1 TFFFFTDPSALE
13 LRNLIQLHG
22 GEYHCYYEY
31 GTTTYVI
38 ATSLANVKVQKT
50 RQNEKFVKP
59 DWIVDCV
66 AAGRLLEVDKYVLL
80 PTQEKRSIAAVFS
93 KPPEAQESGTDVPIL
108 DARDPKFLEEY
119 YAR

>member
-1 TFFFFTDPSALE
+1 LSSFTDPSALE

-31 GTTTYVI
+31 GVTTYVI

-59 DWIVDCV
+59 EWIVDCV
-66 AAGRLLEVDKYVLL
+66 AAGKLLDVENYILL
-80 PTQEKRSIAAVFS
+80 PTQEKKSIAAVFN
-93 KPPEAQESGTDVPIL
+93 KQTEAKETRASAPIL
-108 DARDPKFLEEY
+108 DARDPKFLEEF

>member
-1 TFFFFTDPSALE
+1 DPPALE

-50 RQNEKFVKP
+50 RQNEKYVKP
-59 DWIVDCV
+59 EWIVDCV
-66 AAGRLLEVDKYVLL
+66 AAGKLLEIDKYILL
-80 PTQEKRSIAAVFS
+80 PTQGKRSIAAAFNKCS
-93 KPPEAQESGTDVPIL
+93 DAQEVVEGAPQ
-108 DARDPKFLEEY
+108 
-119 YAR
+119 